1 MPKCQV
7 TLTANS
13 GVLVVC
19 NGIKVCCD
27 AFHDDKAVE
36 FSTVTHEMQQYMLES
51 PAFQNPD
58 MIFFTHDHRDH
69 YTCPAAEQ
77 ACRLSPGA
85 LLVSPINELNNGLFL
100 HEDSHRLTLG
110 SAEFSFKK
118 LRHDGKEYIDLP
130 NYGCLINS
138 GGFSVLILGD
148 CVICNPV
155 LEDWL
160 KDTPIDLALLN
171 FPWLTLKRG
180 RAFIAN
186 VIKPRHVMFYHLPF
200 AGDDIR
206 GYRSATAKSLPLL
219 TSHKNARILREPFQT
234 EAVD

>member
-1 MPKCQV
+1 MPRCQV

-13 GVLVVC
+13 GVLIVC

-36 FSTVTHEMQQYMLES
+36 FSTVTPEMQQYILQL

-58 MIFFTHDHRDH
+58 MIFFTHNHRDH
-69 YTCPAAEQ
+69 YTRPAAER

-85 LLVSPINELNNGLFL
+85 LLVSPMQELDNSLFL
-100 HEDSHRLTLG
+100 HEDSYRLTLDR
-110 SAEFSFKK
+110 AEFSFKK

-130 NYGCLINS
+130 NYGCLMNFD
-138 GGFSVLILGD
+138 GFRVLILGD
-148 CVICNPV
+148 CVICNPAI
-155 LEDWL
+155 EDWL
-160 KDTPIDLALLN
+160 KDTPVDLALLN

-180 RAFIAN
+180 RAFITDF
-186 VIKPRHVMFYHLPF
+186 IKPRHVMFYHLPF
-200 AGDDIR
+200 AGDDIG
-206 GYRSATAKSLPLL
+206 GYREATAKSLPLL
-219 TSHKNARILREPFQT
+219 TSPKHARILQEPFQT